1 MSDHDIILAKKEVAK
16 EKTLEDKGVYF
27 TKQAVQLDGVSE
39 RNKARMNDL
48 DVETKLTMQGVAG
61 DKLLEQTV
69 NFVELKNEKVMQ
81 GENNAL
87 AIFGRDRFSHRASGY
102 GGLGDTHAGALD
114 LVVGLASSKQQAL
127 ARTREDVFVDK
138 DFFADAARV
147 YMSQKTDV
155 DNNFVLATG
164 SVGNCV
170 AKSAIALK
178 ADSVRLIARE
188 GIKLVTRTDVKLSSG
203 GPSTSCVGVDL
214 IAGNHEFDDDGKR
227 LLQPMVRGHDLEE
240 ALKPLVD
247 IVSSLAG
254 VVFGLVTYQNQINKK
269 IQTHTHTMTPHG
281 VITRT
286 SHQCTSGIP
295 SSYVKLTRTTQ
306 NDCQTIQ
313 KKCKDFKINYLEDS
327 GPGTFLSPWNNTN

>member
-1 MSDHDIILAKKEVAK
+1 MSTHDTMHAQQEAAK
-16 EKTLEDKGVYF
+16 EKTLTDKGVHL
-27 TKQAVQLDGVSE
+27 TKKSVQLDGLSD
-39 RNKARMNDL
+39 RNKTRMKDL
-48 DVETKLTMQGVAG
+48 DSKTKLTMQGVAG
-61 DKLLEQTV
+61 DKMLEQSV
-69 NFVELKNEKVMQ
+69 NFVELKNEKVVQ
-81 GENNAL
+81 GENNAF
-87 AIFGRDRFSHRASGY
+87 AIFGRDRSSHRMSGY

-127 ARTREDVFVDK
+127 TKVKEDVFVDK

-188 GIKLVTRTDVKLSSG
+188 GIKLITRTDVKLSSG

-214 IAGNHEFDDDGKR
+214 IAGNHEFDEDGKR

-240 ALKPLVD
+240 AMKPLVD
-247 IVSSLAG
+247 IVKSLAG

-281 VITRT
+281 VVTRE
-286 SHQCTSGIP
+286 SHQCKGGIP
-295 SSYVKLTRTTQ
+295 SSYVKLVRTTQ
-306 NDCQTIQ
+306 SDCQKIQ
-313 KKCKDFKINYLEDS
+313 KKCKDYIINYLEDS